1 MDFTDKAV
9 FGQQMGE
16 TAAWAVE
23 CRRGEMTIV
32 GEEGKGG
39 GVGGCVG
46 GGSEGKVFPEL
57 GK

>member
-9 FGQQMGE
+9 FGQQTGK

-23 CRRGEMTIV
+23 CRRRELTIV
-32 GEEGKGG
+32 GEEGTGG
-39 GVGGCVG
+39 FVS
-46 GGSEGKVFPEL
+46 GGSKGEVFPEL